1 MELIRVSHRVPD
13 VVDGQFC
20 QLEQFRSLGHS
31 VAEKELLWG
40 FSDGFFE
47 DASEICAVQS
57 TERSDILDG
66 DIVLEVLFDVV
77 ECFFY
82 IEISHPPACCDLR

>member
-31 VAEKELLWG
+31 IAEKELLWG

-47 DASEICAVQS
+47 DASEICAVQPA
-57 TERSDILDG
+57 EGSDIFDG
-66 DIVLEVLFDVV
+66 NIVLEVLFDVV
-77 ECFFY
+77 ERLFY
-82 IEISHPPACCDLR
+82 IEVSYPSACRHL